1 MWTAVRVKLISKNWT
16 KLELTIGKGKAGEA
30 IQGITKRL
38 SLFLFIQFSLQAVYK
53 FYVDFTSKTTP
64 FEHYVVFFFKV
75 LPKYYKMKIEFIIFW

>member
-16 KLELTIGKGKAGEA
+16 KLELSIEKGKAGEA

-64 FEHYVVFFFKV
+64 FEHYVVFFS
-75 LPKYYKMKIEFIIFW
+75 KYYLNTIKWK

>member
-16 KLELTIGKGKAGEA
+16 KLELSIGKGKGRGP
-30 IQGITKRL
+30 ISGITNKL
-38 SLFLFIQFSLQAVYK
+38 TLCLFIQFSLQAVYK
-53 FYVDFTSKTTP
+53 FYVDFTSKTMP